1 MAEPKFEK
9 DLDKLE
15 KIVES
20 LEGGG
25 LALDDSLKKFEEGI
39 KLSRRCEQA
48 LSAAEKKIEVLTKN
62 AQGQVEAKP
71 FGDAAEAGTAA
82 VEDDE
87 EGDEDDEADGAGGE
101 GGADGSGDAGG
112 DGGDGGDGGA
122 GDAGGADGA
131 DGDGGEGDDGMLF

>member
-9 DLDKLE
+9 DLDRLE

-101 GGADGSGDAGG
+101 GGDGGADGDRGEGG
-112 DGGDGGDGGA
+112 EGGAGGA
-122 GDAGGADGA
+122 GDAGGADG
-131 DGDGGEGDDGMLF
+131 DGDEGDDGMLF

>member
-25 LALDDSLKKFEEGI
+25 LPLDDSLKKFEEGI
-39 KLSRRCEQA
+39 KLSKRCEQA

-62 AQGQVEAKP
+62 AQGQVKAKP
-71 FGDAAEAGTAA
+71 FGDSKEPGTARA
-82 VEDDE
+82 AGGDDE
-87 EGDEDDEADGAGGE
+87 EEGDDDDEEDAA
-101 GGADGSGDAGG
+101 GGADSADHAGG
-112 DGGDGGDGGA
+112 DGD
-122 GDAGGADGA
+122 
-131 DGDGGEGDDGMLF
+131 DGDGDEGMLF

>member
-101 GGADGSGDAGG
+101 GGEGGADGDRGEGG
-112 DGGDGGDGGA
+112 AGGA
-122 GDAGGADGA
+122 GDAGGADG
-131 DGDGGEGDDGMLF
+131 DGDEGDDGMLF